1 MQEGLSNLENNN
13 RKEFRT
19 YEPRMGED
27 VEGIATHMI
36 ELAKETSSSVKADLN
51 GIILKAEANS
61 TIEQICAEY
70 EKKYEERRERIIEN
84 TNVVLNKLKDVSFQK
99 YEDVI
104 EWFYEL
110 GEMVID
116 NDKEVL
122 GIFNDN
128 GYKANSDV
136 YGDNEEQRGF
146 DEHLFDTNLE
156 KTLQDPKSKEEAAR
170 YIIGQ
175 ALDEI
180 KNYGSMGMM
189 VNDLIERFLL
199 IVNSAKND

>member
-70 EKKYEERRERIIEN
+70 EKKY
-84 TNVVLNKLKDVSFQK
+84 
-99 YEDVI
+99 
-104 EWFYEL
+104 
-110 GEMVID
+110 
-116 NDKEVL
+116 
-122 GIFNDN
+122 
-128 GYKANSDV
+128 
-136 YGDNEEQRGF
+136 
-146 DEHLFDTNLE
+146 
-156 KTLQDPKSKEEAAR
+156 
-170 YIIGQ
+170 
-175 ALDEI
+175 
-180 KNYGSMGMM
+180 
-189 VNDLIERFLL
+189 
-199 IVNSAKND
+199 